1 MDNMVT
7 KPHISSHMQQ
17 VSDDIWGRIE
27 QKFDSIN
34 IQLKEFDK
42 VKMDRIYCLEL
53 LDRKASS
60 ESMDK
65 FVNNIHNMKMKVEEK
80 VMANLHEALA
90 KLNKDMHSKLD
101 INDFNDKI

>member
-1 MDNMVT
+1 
-7 KPHISSHMQQ
+7 
-17 VSDDIWGRIE
+17 
-27 QKFDSIN
+27 
-34 IQLKEFDK
+34 
-42 VKMDRIYCLEL
+42 
-53 LDRKASS
+53 
-60 ESMDK
+60 MDK